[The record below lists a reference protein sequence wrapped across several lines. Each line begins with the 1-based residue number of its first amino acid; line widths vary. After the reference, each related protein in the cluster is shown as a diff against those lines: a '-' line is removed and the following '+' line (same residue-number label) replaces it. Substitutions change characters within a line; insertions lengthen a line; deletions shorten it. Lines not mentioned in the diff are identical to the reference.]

1 MGGKVEKSLWG
12 CGGGESA
19 VSISQRL
26 MAFQP
31 NRNMA
36 MRNMKSC
43 GDEIDTWSHDG
54 FVV

>member
-12 CGGGESA
+12 CDGEELA
-19 VSISQRL
+19 VSISLRL

-36 MRNMKSC
+36 MRNYKNM
-43 GDEIDTWSHDG
+43 WR
-54 FVV
+54 